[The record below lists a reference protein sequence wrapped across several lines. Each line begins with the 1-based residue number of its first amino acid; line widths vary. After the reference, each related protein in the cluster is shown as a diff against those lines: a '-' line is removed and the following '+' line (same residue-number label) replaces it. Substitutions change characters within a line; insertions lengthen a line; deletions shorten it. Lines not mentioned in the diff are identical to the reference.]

1 MRIDG
6 RSSNQL
12 RKVTIQKNFQK
23 NAAGSCLIKMGDT
36 HVVCSASVD
45 EKVPGF
51 LRGSGKGWLTAE
63 YGMLPAS
70 CNGRIDREAMKGRPS
85 GRTQEIQRL
94 IGRSLRSVV
103 DLTKLGERTITLD
116 ADVLQGDGG
125 TRTASITGCFIALA
139 IAIDK
144 LMKKGTLTV
153 NPIKDYVAAISV
165 GRFEGTPLLDLC
177 YEEDS
182 KAEVDMNVVMTGSGK
197 FVEVQG
203 TAEGEPFSGK
213 DMDKMVALASKGIAQ
228 LIALQKKAVKI

>member
-1 MRIDG
+1 VRIDG

-213 DMDKMVALASKGIAQ
+213 DMDKMVALAGKGIAQ

>member
-51 LRGSGKGWLTAE
+51 LRNSGKGWLTAE

-70 CNGRIDREAMKGRPS
+70 CNGRIDRESTKGRPS

-103 DLTKLGERTITLD
+103 DLTKLGERTITID

-144 LMKKGTLTV
+144 LLKNGTLSE

-165 GRFEGTPLLDLC
+165 GRFEGTALLDLC

-182 KAEVDMNVVMTGSGK
+182 KAEVDMNIVMTGSGK

-213 DMDKMVALASKGIAQ
+213 DMDKLVSLASKGIAQ

>member
-36 HVVCSASVD
+36 HVVCSASVE

-51 LRGSGKGWLTAE
+51 LRNSGKGWLTAE

-70 CNGRIDREAMKGRPS
+70 CNGRIDRESTKGRPS

-139 IAIDK
+139 IAVDK
-144 LMKKGTLTV
+144 LLKKGVLSE

-165 GRFEGTPLLDLC
+165 GRFQGTPLLDLC

-182 KAEVDMNVVMTGSGK
+182 KAEVDMNIVMTGSGK

-213 DMDKMVALASKGIAQ
+213 DLDKLVALGSKGISQ
-228 LIALQKKAVKI
+228 LIAMQKKAVKI